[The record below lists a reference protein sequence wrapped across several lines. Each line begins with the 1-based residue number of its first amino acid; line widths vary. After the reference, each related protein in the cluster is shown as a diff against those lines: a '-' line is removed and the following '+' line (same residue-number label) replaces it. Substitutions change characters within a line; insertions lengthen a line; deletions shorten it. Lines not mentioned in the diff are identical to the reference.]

1 MWHHAPVLQRLGNW
15 VTVVA
20 LAGAVAACG
29 SGGGAAT
36 PATTSRAAQSTAP
49 GDTAAP
55 FVGEE
60 AVGGTTER
68 TFTAADGTELTYV
81 LVVPPGVAPG
91 KPTRVLLAFPPGG
104 QDLDLTRR
112 IVADRWH
119 DEAVARGWVVVSP
132 AAPDTGLYYTD
143 ASAALVPELLD
154 AVAADYPPEG
164 GRFDLA
170 GVSNGGLSA
179 FKVALAH
186 PERFRSLVTFPGNSP
201 DGGTDPALAELKGL
215 GVALFVGG
223 DDAAWRA
230 GSEDTEATLRQ
241 LGIPVELTVVEG
253 EGHIIESLTGAQL
266 FDALERVRQ

>member
-1 MWHHAPVLQRLGNW
+1 MLQRFGSW
-15 VTVVA
+15 VTTVA
-20 LAGAVAACG
+20 LVGAVAAACG
-29 SGGGAAT
+29 SDGGAAAPTEQAT
-36 PATTSRAAQSTAP
+36 PATA
-49 GDTAAP
+49 DTAAP
-55 FVGEE
+55 FVGELAE
-60 AVGGTTER
+60 GGTTER
-68 TFTAADGTELTYV
+68 TFTAADGTEITYV

-91 KPTRVLLAFPPGG
+91 PPTRVLVAFPPGG
-104 QDLDLTRR
+104 QELDLARR
-112 IVADRWH
+112 IVDERWH

-132 AAPDTGLYYTD
+132 AAPATGLYYND

-154 AVAADYPPEG
+154 AVAAEYPPEG

-186 PERFRSLVTFPGNSP
+186 PDRFRSLVTFPGNSP
-201 DGGTDPALAELKGL
+201 AGGADPDLARLEGL

-230 GSEDTEATLRQ
+230 GSEETEATLRR

-253 EGHIIESLTGAQL
+253 EGHVIESLTGAQL

>member
-1 MWHHAPVLQRLGNW
+1 MWHHAAVLQRLGKW
-15 VTVVA
+15 VTVAA
-20 LAGAVAACG
+20 LVGAAAACG
-29 SGGGAAT
+29 SDGGGAAA
-36 PATTSRAAQSTAP
+36 PTTSSAAPQSTAP
-49 GDTAAP
+49 GVTAP

-60 AVGGTTER
+60 AEGGTTER
-68 TFTAADGTELTYV
+68 TFTAADGTEITYV

-91 KPTRVLLAFPPGG
+91 QPTKVLLAFPPGG

-154 AVAADYPPEG
+154 AVAASYPPEG

-179 FKVALAH
+179 FKVALAN

-201 DGGTDPALAELKGL
+201 DGGTDPDLAKLKGL

-253 EGHIIESLTGAQL
+253 EGHIIESLTGTQL

>member
-1 MWHHAPVLQRLGNW
+1 MWHDAAVLQLLGNGGW
-15 VTVVA
+15 RRLLLVT
-20 LAGAVAACG
+20 LAGVLAACG
-29 SGGGAAT
+29 SDGAA
-36 PATTSRAAQSTAP
+36 PAASPAP
-49 GDTAAP
+49 P
-55 FVGEE
+55 LVGEE
-60 AVGGTTER
+60 AEGGTTER
-68 TFTAADGTELTYV
+68 TFTAADGTEITYV

-91 KPTRVLLAFPPGG
+91 VPTKVLLAFPPGG

-112 IVADRWH
+112 IVAGTWH

-132 AAPDTGLYYTD
+132 AAPDTGLFYTE

-154 AVAADYPPEG
+154 AVAADHPPEG

-179 FKVALAH
+179 FRAALAT
-186 PERFRSLVTFPGNSP
+186 PDRFRSLVTFPGNSP
-201 DGGTDPALAELKGL
+201 DGGTDPALAELTGL

-223 DDAAWRA
+223 DDAAWRSS
-230 GSEDTEATLRQ
+230 SEDTEATLRQ